1 MCIYI
6 YIYIYIYTH
15 VYICMYIHIYM
26 YILHLIKTRTFAE
39 ICENVTCHMF
49 SSRLIT
55 FYRNDASFFEN
66 VKEAEK

>member
-1 MCIYI
+1 
-6 YIYIYIYTH
+6 
-15 VYICMYIHIYM
+15 MYIHIYM